1 MKHIAWAMGLLLF
14 LSGTRAETFAASH
27 YAKVNG
33 LRMYYEIHGQGQP
46 LVLLHGGGSS
56 IQTTFGKVL
65 PTLAKSYQ
73 IIAIEQQGHGHTAD
87 VDRPFRFESMAD
99 DTAELLRQL
108 KIGKADIFG
117 FSNGGTVALLLALR
131 HPSQVKRLVLG
142 SAIYSLDGIPKEIR
156 ESFKKP
162 IGPQDIPAA
171 LREDY
176 LKNAPQPDKL
186 PLQIQ
191 KQMALLN
198 SFEGI
203 PESAMKT
210 ISVPTLLLFGD
221 HDLRLEHLLDMHRL
235 LPHSRMAVI
244 PGGHGAYIGEATSPS
259 NPDMIEATLNIVKSF
274 LAEKLP

>member
-1 MKHIAWAMGLLLF
+1 MKHVVWAIGILLA
-14 LSGTRAETFAASH
+14 LSWSRGESFAASH
-27 YAKVNG
+27 YANVNG

-56 IQTTFGKVL
+56 IQTTFGRVL
-65 PTLAKSYQ
+65 PTLAKTHQ

-117 FSNGGTVALLLALR
+117 FSNGGTVALQLALR

-142 SAIYSLDGIPKEIR
+142 SAIYSMDGVPKEIR

-162 IGPQDIPAA
+162 ISPKDIPAA

-186 PLQIQ
+186 QQQIQ

-203 PESAMKT
+203 PESAMKS
-210 ISVPTLLLFGD
+210 ISFPTLLVYGD

-235 LPHSRMAVI
+235 LPNSRMAVI
-244 PGGHGAYIGEATSPS
+244 PGGHGAYIGEATSRSDPS
-259 NPDMIEATLNIVKSF
+259 MIEATLSIVESF
-274 LAEKLP
+274 LTEKLP

>member
-1 MKHIAWAMGLLLF
+1 MKRIALFMGFLLF
-14 LSGTRAETFAASH
+14 LSGTRTEIFAASH

-65 PTLAKSYQ
+65 PALAKSYQ

-191 KQMALLN
+191 KQLALLN

-221 HDLRLEHLLDMHRL
+221 HDLRLEHLLEMHRL
-235 LPHSRMAVI
+235 LPNSRMAVI

-259 NPDMIEATLNIVKSF
+259 TPDMIEATLTIVKAF